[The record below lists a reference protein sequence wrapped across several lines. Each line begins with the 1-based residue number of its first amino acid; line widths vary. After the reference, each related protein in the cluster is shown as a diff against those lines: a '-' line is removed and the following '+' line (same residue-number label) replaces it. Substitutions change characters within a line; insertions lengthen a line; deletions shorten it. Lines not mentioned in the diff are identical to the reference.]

1 MFGDAPFF
9 LLQKVA
15 RRITQTSQ
23 PLSKISF
30 GRKTELGVLFVAL
43 ASPFTMA
50 DRKAIRYF
58 FSPNGVEL
66 GEEKHWGDVD
76 RS

>member
-1 MFGDAPFF
+1 MHASFSYKKSPGGLPKPRSRSA
-9 LLQKVA
+9 Q
-15 RRITQTSQ
+15 
-23 PLSKISF
+23 ISF

-66 GEEKHWGDVD
+66 VEEKHMPHADHMLI
-76 RS
+76 